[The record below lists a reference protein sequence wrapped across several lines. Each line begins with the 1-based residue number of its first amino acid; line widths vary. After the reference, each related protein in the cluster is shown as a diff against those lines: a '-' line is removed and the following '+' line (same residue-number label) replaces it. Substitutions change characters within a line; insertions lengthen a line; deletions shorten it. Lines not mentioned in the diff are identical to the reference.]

1 MKALGFPK
9 GASMRDKPSGKGP
22 AESLRVNR
30 SIVIAGSAFGDSD
43 EKAFW
48 LSRTPLDRLEALE
61 YLREIA
67 FGYDPTTSRL
77 QRVLETAEFPPR

>member
-1 MKALGFPK
+1 MPE
-9 GASMRDKPSGKGP
+9 GASLKDKPSGKGS
-22 AESLRVNR
+22 AESLPVDR
-30 SIVIAGSAFGDSD
+30 SVVFARKAFGNSD
-43 EKAFW
+43 EKAYW